1 MIGQMCW
8 LNSFGSEHKVLHL
21 RLHPNRQWTPYT
33 ELAMSVPDYNIPGG
47 SKGLATYHLLS
58 KAGWE
63 LLSTRDA
70 HKLTSIPQAHDD
82 AA

>member
-1 MIGQMCW
+1 MTGQMCW

-21 RLHPNRQWTPYT
+21 RLHPHRYWTPYT
-33 ELAMSVPDYNIPGG
+33 EISMAVTDYDIPGV

-63 LLSTRDA
+63 LLPTRDA
-70 HKLTSIPQAHDD
+70 HRVNSIPHKHD